1 MSRFWLFVHLLGFT
15 MWLGGGLAAMMAGIA
30 AKRESRTGL
39 AAVVRAQSAVY
50 RIVIGPGALLAV
62 LSGLILTLGAGTSGL
77 GDQYGMN
84 VWLMIMQGA
93 GLIGALLVLFIAVP
107 VSARLVRVEA
117 EGQGAGYFDELRN
130 RLRVVGMV
138 HGTLAL
144 LALVAGA
151 MVR

>member
-15 MWLGGGLAAMMAGIA
+15 MWLGGGVAAMVGSIA
-30 AKRESRTGL
+30 AKREGRAGL

-50 RIVIGPGALLAV
+50 RMVIGPGALLAV
-62 LSGLILTLGAGTSGL
+62 LSGLILTLGVGTSGL

-84 VWLMIMQGA
+84 AWLMVMQGA
-93 GLIGALLVLFIAVP
+93 GIIGALVVLFIAVP
-107 VSARLVRVEA
+107 TSARIARVEA
-117 EGQGAGYFDELRN
+117 EGQSAGYFDELRN

-144 LALVAGA
+144 IALLGGA